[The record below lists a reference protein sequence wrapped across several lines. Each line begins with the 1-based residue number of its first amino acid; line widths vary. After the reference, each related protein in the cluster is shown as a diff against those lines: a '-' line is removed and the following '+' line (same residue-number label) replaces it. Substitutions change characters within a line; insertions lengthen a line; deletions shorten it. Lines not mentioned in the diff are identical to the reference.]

1 MEADLDGS
9 SSLTLLRLLER
20 WLTAMVAVPVY
31 RLFHPSYCLAVQQSK
46 SQTSVMMLA
55 NTQATL
61 AKVALQ
67 EGHSSEVVACSPTK
81 VEGELA
87 ELALVALGLPLT

>member
-20 WLTAMVAVPVY
+20 WLTAMVAVPVC

-46 SQTSVMMLA
+46 SQTSVVMLV

-61 AKVALQ
+61 AKVVPQ
-67 EGHSSEVVACSPTK
+67 EDHSSEVVVDSPTK
-81 VEGELA
+81 VEGDLA
-87 ELALVALGLPLT
+87 ELALVALEAALT